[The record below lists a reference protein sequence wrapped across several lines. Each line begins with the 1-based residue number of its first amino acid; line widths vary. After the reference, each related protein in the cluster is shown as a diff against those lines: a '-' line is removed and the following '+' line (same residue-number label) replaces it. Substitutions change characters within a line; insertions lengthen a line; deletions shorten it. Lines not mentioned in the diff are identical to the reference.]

1 MNADMET
8 ERNKK
13 KPTSV
18 FPGYGSYGFFF
29 PLPTGS
35 IFWFIVLGA
44 HV

>member
-1 MNADMET
+1 MNPDMET

-13 KPTSV
+13 KTTSV

>member
-8 ERNKK
+8 EINKK
-13 KPTSV
+13 KTTIV

>member
-8 ERNKK
+8 ERNLKK
-13 KPTSV
+13 NKC

>member
-13 KPTSV
+13 KPQV
-18 FPGYGSYGFFF
+18 FSQVTGRTDSFF

>member
-8 ERNKK
+8 ERNLK
-13 KPTSV
+13 KPSV

>member
-1 MNADMET
+1 MQTWKLKENL
-8 ERNKK
+8 K
-13 KPTSV
+13 KPGV